1 MSSILIAFNQQMG
14 KHKLSHSTN
23 NPRIG
28 LQPRQ
33 VNNTLWNRVSK
44 EEADSQLN
52 THDAEKSHHERN

>member
-23 NPRIG
+23 NSRIG